1 MRIGAQGAARAA
13 SGWGGRLLAPVAAG
27 LLLVVPAGSA
37 LAHGD
42 EEQVPAKT
50 LLQQAIALLRG
61 QPEEVRAIEDKIR
74 DALEAEDTDGV
85 DLALVERAAAA
96 FDEGDLHLAQDLL
109 EEAIGAAPHRV
120 VTTPNPEP
128 GMPAPSPEPGA
139 EASPVLH
146 ERAIEGGLRA
156 PAGAAGPILLGLA
169 GVAVLLGLVVVRRA
183 R

>member
-1 MRIGAQGAARAA
+1 MGIEEQGAARAVR
-13 SGWGGRLLAPVAAG
+13 GWGRRLLAPVAVG
-27 LLLVVPAGSA
+27 LLVVGSAGSA

-42 EEQVPAKT
+42 EEEVPAKT
-50 LLQQAIALLRG
+50 LVEQAIALLRG
-61 QPEEVRAIEDKIR
+61 QPEEVRAIEDRIR
-74 DALEAEDTDGV
+74 DALEAEDTEGV
-85 DLALVERAAAA
+85 DVALVERAAAA

-109 EEAIGAAPHRV
+109 EEAIGAAPHGV
-120 VTTPNPEP
+120 VATPNPEP

-156 PAGAAGPILLGLA
+156 PAGVAGPILLGLA
-169 GVAVLLGLVVVRRA
+169 GVAVLLGLLFVRRA